1 MLDLRLRFRGKRMGA
16 SKNSPDLALKQPGK
30 TIYFL
35 IDELLQKP

>member
-1 MLDLRLRFRGKRMGA
+1 MLDLGQRFRVKTVGQ

-30 TIYFL
+30 TIYFF